1 MGSVAALQ
9 EQEGLMMKIL
19 KMAIVALLLS
29 VLVVTSVQAAPSWYS
44 TEVQMTGMSSN
55 GILFVRLTDVAGTP
69 AFENKWF
76 TVDPAFNNQFLA
88 TLLTAISAQK
98 RVQVFA
104 DINDPGSPEIGNLYI
119 KK

>member
-1 MGSVAALQ
+1 MTVMSA
-9 EQEGLMMKIL
+9 
-19 KMAIVALLLS
+19 
-29 VLVVTSVQAAPSWYS
+29 QAAPAWYS

-55 GILFVRLTDVAGTP
+55 GILFVRLTDVAGSP

-104 DINDPGSPEIGNLYI
+104 DILDPGSPEIGNLYI